1 MPVSLR
7 PNEPLAG
14 SRGPWQPRD
23 MEDPMFHHHKG
34 TRRAVLRPAVIS
46 RHRSIPVI
54 SVIGGVALAALLA
67 ACGGPGAASSS
78 NAAPTNVSTNVSSA
92 KVTLSFFV
100 DAGLESYE
108 EALAKAFHAQHPNI
122 SFTYNVEPDNDYNT
136 VADRVISSSNPPD
149 IVGVPDLITAVQDN
163 LLTNLDSYAA
173 AYGWTS
179 KIPASTLDEG
189 RVSNGVIGSGPLY
202 EGGGSAGPLVGVFY
216 NKALAAKIGITQA
229 PATLSALEADL
240 AKAKSMGITP
250 IIASNGDGL
259 IGHLYSLLLG
269 DYMGTK
275 ALVNLINHV
284 PGATLNTS
292 AAIQA
297 TTVLSQWMK
306 AGYFNSDANAIQQE
320 ASYGEFA
327 GGKGLFMFQGS
338 WAVPVLQTS
347 FGGKYGMFPFPPVNS
362 GGTYSAMTSNSLAF
376 SIPAKATEK
385 NAAAAFLN
393 FLTTPTAANIMI
405 SNGFASCS
413 PCKVVTPSL
422 SGTVTSQI
430 QAGYSLV
437 AADDGFT
444 NWLQNAGSNM
454 TDAETAQLQL
464 LFAGKTT
471 PKAMVSSLQSSLV
484 SGT

>member
-1 MPVSLR
+1 
-7 PNEPLAG
+7 
-14 SRGPWQPRD
+14 
-23 MEDPMFHHHKG
+23 MFQHSAG
-34 TRRAVLRPAVIS
+34 TRRAGPRPGGIP
-46 RHRSIPVI
+46 RRRSKPVVA
-54 SVIGGVALAALLA
+54 VIGGIALATAVA
-67 ACGGPGAASSS
+67 ACSGPGAASAS
-78 NAAPTNVSTNVSSA
+78 NAVPTAVSTNVASTP
-92 KVTLSFFV
+92 VTLSFFV
-100 DAGLESYE
+100 DAGLEAYE
-108 EALAKAFHAQHPNI
+108 EALASAFHAQHPNI

-136 VADRVISSSNPPD
+136 VADRVIASSNPPD
-149 IVGVPDLITAVQDN
+149 IVGVPDLITAVQDG
-163 LLTNLDSYAA
+163 LLTDLDAYAA

-179 KIPASTLDEG
+179 KIPASTLAEG

-216 NKALAAKIGITQA
+216 NKQLAAKIGMTQP
-229 PATLSALEADL
+229 PATLAALEADL

-269 DYMGTK
+269 DYMGAK
-275 ALVNLINHV
+275 ALTDLVNRA
-284 PGATLNTS
+284 PGSTLDTPS
-292 AAIQA
+292 AVQA
-297 TTVLSQWMK
+297 TTVLSQWIK

-320 ASYGEFA
+320 ASYGEFT

-338 WAVPVLQTS
+338 WAVPVLQPTFS
-347 FGGKYGMFPFPPVNS
+347 GKYGLFPFPPLS
-362 GGTYSAMTSNSLAF
+362 AGGTYAAMTSNSLAF
-376 SIPAKATEK
+376 SIPAKAANK

-393 FLTTPTAANIMI
+393 FLTTPTAAKIMI

-413 PCKVVTPSL
+413 PCTASMPSL

-430 QAGYSLV
+430 LAGYSLV

-471 PKAMVSSLQSSLV
+471 PAAMVSSLQSSLV